1 MNNNLKKIDMTK
13 SEKYY
18 KEGNLL
24 FDKREYNKAIDCY
37 LKAIELNPNSK
48 VLFNKL
54 FITCGKHDSVIR
66 ERKQYKGKH
75 SVNPVLF

>member
-1 MNNNLKKIDMTK
+1 MTE

-24 FDKREYNKAIDCY
+24 FDKKEYDKAIDCY
-37 LKAIELNPNSK
+37 LKAIGLNPNSK

-54 FITCGKHDSVIR
+54 RITCYEQYNR
-66 ERKQYKGKH
+66 RKLPKSNQFFG
-75 SVNPVLF
+75 NCN